1 MEINM
6 LRKALWVFLK
16 PLIQL
21 ITNLLN
27 PEVGEE
33 WLTELKKFLRKETCW
48 VVKMGEV
55 TTQVAKKT
63 LKVWKMINIGG
74 TTTEELLK
82 SIVEK
87 RESKKKNEVGNWVR
101 DITTKP
107 AFVISSTPSQVGLVI
122 LTPADLGFILPPCT
136 NTFMTKEFCAK
147 WSEENLNGY
156 IIELCEP
163 EDGPQL
169 RLQYQ
174 DQPTGEVLWMAMEG
188 IADSVGYPRVFR
200 VERYYGGRRW
210 LFTHWVDPL
219 NTWPLDRRIVFRF
232 RKLHL
237 PSAI

>member
-1 MEINM
+1 M

-48 VVKMGEV
+48 IAKIGEV
-55 TTQVAKKT
+55 TTKVANKT
-63 LKVWKMINIGG
+63 LKVWKTINVGG

-82 SIVEK
+82 SIVEE
-87 RESKKKNEVGNWVR
+87 RESKEKNEVGNWAR

-107 AFVISSTPSQVGLVI
+107 AFVISSTRSQVGLVV
-122 LTPADLGFILPPCT
+122 LTPANLGFTVQPRT
-136 NTFMTKEFCAK
+136 DAFMTKEFCAE
-147 WSEENLNGY
+147 WSAKYLDGY
-156 IIELCEP
+156 VIELCEG

-174 DQPTGEVLWMAMEG
+174 DQPTGEILWMAMKG
-188 IADSVGYPRVFR
+188 ITSSGGGPRVFR
-200 VERYYGGRRW
+200 VERRGGGLRW
-210 LFTHWVDPL
+210 LSADWSYPDG
-219 NTWPLDRRIVFRF
+219 TWRLDRRIVFRF
-232 RKLHL
+232 RKLPL